1 MSAAQSAGEALLVV
15 VSPVA
20 LALDGESVR
29 VARDVLGAAFAMKA
43 VVPEDLAEL
52 EHALSRKGRRRL
64 VVIGDDQALHEVVQL
79 LHRHAELEAGPIGII
94 PVGTGQSLGLSRSL
108 GAASRPVEAAR
119 AVARGAER
127 RLDLLVD
134 EDGGVVLGN
143 LWIPGRAEPRS
154 GRTDGSGTA
163 PGEARGGP
171 GATSVRASNER
182 IMDVDPHAACSPRAN
197 SAASGRGP
205 GLIGNW
211 CSQLG
216 RTAQAAA
223 RAVTGPLLAHGGGTS
238 GGAGFRPGEPGPA
251 EPGSGESAPG
261 GSRPGEP
268 AQRGSHGGRGGEY
281 ARADGPGQYL
291 RVEADGRLLADL
303 DRPVGPVS
311 VRNAST
317 ATEGSSGLS
326 VPDDGLVEVLIGTDA
341 GPGTALR
348 VRAQRI
354 TVTGGTGSA
363 ENGSGLFTYEADHT
377 LSSPVHERTWTVVPG
392 AWRLTVP
399 LGGGTGQDRAD

>member
-52 EHALSRKGRRRL
+52 EHALSRRGRRRL

-143 LWIPGRAEPRS
+143 LWIPGRAEPRA
-154 GRTDGSGTA
+154 GRAEGSE
-163 PGEARGGP
+163 PGPREAGGGP
-171 GATSVRASNER
+171 RATSERASNER
-182 IMDVDPHAACSPRAN
+182 TMDADPHEACSPRAN
-197 SAASGRGP
+197 SAASGRGSG
-205 GLIGNW
+205 GLIGSW

-223 RAVTGPLLAHGGGTS
+223 RAVTGPLLAHGDAPADGEGLGHREPWPGGSGQRGSS
-238 GGAGFRPGEPGPA
+238 GGRSGKN
-251 EPGSGESAPG
+251 GESAG
-261 GSRPGEP
+261 AGADRAG
-268 AQRGSHGGRGGEY
+268 AGR
-281 ARADGPGQYL
+281 PGQYL

-311 VRNAST
+311 VRNAS
-317 ATEGSSGLS
+317 AAGSASGLS

-341 GPGTALR
+341 ELGAALR
-348 VRAQRI
+348 VRAQQI
-354 TVTGGTGSA
+354 TVTGGTGSTG
-363 ENGSGLFTYEADHT
+363 NGSALFTYEADHT

-399 LGGGTGQDRAD
+399 LGTGTGPLRTD

>member
-29 VARDVLGAAFAMKA
+29 VARDVLGGAFAMKA

-52 EHALSRKGRRRL
+52 EHALSRRGRRRL

-143 LWIPGRAEPRS
+143 LWIPGRAEPRPGRADDS
-154 GRTDGSGTA
+154 GRGA
-163 PGEARGGP
+163 HEAGG
-171 GATSVRASNER
+171 GVRATSERASNER
-182 IMDVDPHAACSPRAN
+182 IMDADPHAACSPRAN
-197 SAASGRGP
+197 SAASGRGS
-205 GLIGNW
+205 GLIGSW

-223 RAVTGPLLAHGGGTS
+223 RAMTGPLLAHGGGPS
-238 GGAGFRPGEPGPA
+238 GGAGFGPGESEHGEPGP
-251 EPGSGESAPG
+251 GES
-261 GSRPGEP
+261 E
-268 AQRGSHGGRGGEY
+268 QRGFHGEKGGRGGEY
-281 ARADGPGQYL
+281 EEAGRPGQYL

-311 VRNAST
+311 VRNA
-317 ATEGSSGLS
+317 AAADGASGLS

-341 GPGTALR
+341 EPGAALR

-363 ENGSGLFTYEADHT
+363 DNGSGLFTYEADHT

-392 AWRLTVP
+392 AWRLIVP
-399 LGGGTGQDRAD
+399 LDGGSGRNRAD